1 MQVCRLLVL
10 CGLALAVSCESIEA
24 GAVDV
29 TPFAIK
35 ATDVTMPSVTV
46 VETSD
51 GVAGF
56 HTGSSQI
63 TVTGI
68 PEDGNL
74 EIKCWYSGPATKARI
89 PQQCG
94 PIGLRFK
101 RVTAGETFHGGV
113 SFVPY
118 GKIHVPGVDGAL
130 QPRRSPT
137 VSGHPA
143 AVALALA
150 GALMFGFG
158 FRRGRLRWLALIVFV
173 ACVLAG
179 VLESSASRKEFKFP
193 PMTPG
198 TYQYTIAAGFVA
210 ESDATLRK
218 SASTNVTLTV
228 K

>member
-1 MQVCRLLVL
+1 M
-10 CGLALAVSCESIEA
+10 
-24 GAVDV
+24 DV

-46 VETSD
+46 VDSSD
-51 GVAGF
+51 GGTWF

-68 PEDGNL
+68 PDDGTL
-74 EIKCWYSGPATKARI
+74 TIKCWYSGPTTQAKI

-94 PIGLRFK
+94 PIGLPGIP
-101 RVTAGETFHGGV
+101 VSAGKTFYGAV

-118 GKIHVPGVDGAL
+118 GKLRVPGVDGFL
-130 QPRRSPT
+130 QPRRAPT

-158 FRRGRLRWLALIVFV
+158 FRRSRLRWLALIVFV

-198 TYQYTIAAGFVA
+198 AYQYTIAAGFVA